1 MKKQI
6 HIFGV
11 KIRPII
17 EYHKQNLSLEIFDHN
32 WDWVEE
38 KSLNWFNLVEIKK

>member
-1 MKKQI
+1 MQKQI

-17 EYHKQNLSLEIFDHN
+17 ESQV
-32 WDWVEE
+32 W
-38 KSLNWFNLVEIKK
+38 KSLTIIEIELKKRA